1 MPKVCKNGSTCEFM
15 KMPKGCKFIHLDQS
29 LIGAQVRS
37 EIVSALKQAN
47 CSDTSM
53 IGARMTDDFL
63 DFFTTEQLH
72 ALLMKPVEFAEHMVM
87 ALEVYETNDCRR
99 YVSV

>member
-1 MPKVCKNGSTCEFM
+1 
-15 KMPKGCKFIHLDQS
+15 
-29 LIGAQVRS
+29 
-37 EIVSALKQAN
+37 
-47 CSDTSM
+47 M